1 MGGPAASRSPE
12 RDRDMSVSGS
22 SLDLLARS
30 SFRRRPI
37 RAALAVTVSLA
48 VPASLAA
55 QSPPSFQLVSI
66 RKAAPV
72 IPPPGQLARRPPPVL
87 TVLSGGRFEARS
99 VSLEDLVRV
108 AYGYEHRDP
117 RHGVIDSGVSWAGRE
132 LFDVTA
138 SIDGDW
144 TKPSG
149 GDRIPVELRLLLR
162 GLLEERFTLKAR
174 IAMKRLDVYALR
186 GVKGEPPTPG
196 LSRSTG
202 ECVGPYTDPTSIDA
216 NGKPPCTN
224 RMMTDRIEVG
234 ALTMVQFADLLSTRA
249 QLVDRPIVDDTGLEG
264 TYDVRLTTGL
274 RASSPSSP
282 SAVMAADNA
291 FREYSGAGFF
301 MGNSQWAPAVRRAL
315 KEQLGLELQKAKLP
329 IPTLRIES
337 ARKPSED

>member
-1 MGGPAASRSPE
+1 
-12 RDRDMSVSGS
+12 MSVSGS

-99 VSLEDLVRV
+99 VSLEEI
-108 AYGYEHRDP
+108 AA
-117 RHGVIDSGVSWAGRE
+117 GVSWAGRE